1 MDVYISSKCNLFI
14 RDIEKHLKYYDTA
27 SACRAAVDFVDVLNN
42 WYIRRTRDKF
52 VEGKKEAFDVFY
64 FLCFDFLC

>member
-42 WYIRRTRDKF
+42 WYISQLINNNYYPEKTSLSTLAQKTQ
-52 VEGKKEAFDVFY
+52 K
-64 FLCFDFLC
+64 